1 MKDTQDNLIRLG
13 TLSRKL
19 NVPAVWLREQTIKGY
34 LPHINA
40 GGIFLFNLEAVK
52 NALADMANRKGG
64 EQ

>member
-19 NVPAVWLREQTIKGY
+19 NISAVWLREQTVKGH

-40 GGIFLFNLEAVK
+40 GGVFLFNLEVVK
-52 NALADMANRKGG
+52 KALADMVNNNESG
-64 EQ
+64 